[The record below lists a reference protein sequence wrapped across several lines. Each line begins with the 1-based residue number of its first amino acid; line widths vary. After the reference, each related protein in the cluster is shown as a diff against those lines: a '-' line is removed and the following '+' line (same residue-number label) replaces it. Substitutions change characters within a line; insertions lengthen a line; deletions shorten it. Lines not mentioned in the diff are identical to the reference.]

1 MIYKVLGALIIV
13 AAGVLAFLTL
23 KEETKPVKGDKK
35 ESACVQLTPAQQ
47 LAEMINKDFESL
59 AQTQQLPPEW
69 QSIATVEIRMNSE
82 LAKAILGKTRPN
94 IQRVKEGTAYLE
106 LEVMDLPD
114 EENPGII
121 IQASLFDIR
130 SKNKIFEVGRTYTMN
145 ELNNVAPPQEPSPTS
160 NKASSEADTNV
171 QQQKAPAPVPT
182 TPPNPGAASPQQ

>member
-13 AAGVLAFLTL
+13 AAGILAFLTL
-23 KEETKPVKGDKK
+23 QEETKPVKGDKK
-35 ESACVQLTPAQQ
+35 ESACIQLTPAQQ

-82 LAKAILGKTRPN
+82 LAKALLGKTRPH

-145 ELNNVAPPQEPSPTS
+145 ELNKVPPSPEPTPTAEKPPS
-160 NKASSEADTNV
+160 AAGANV
-171 QQQKAPAPVPT
+171 QQQTTPAPATSPT
-182 TPPNPGAASPQQ
+182 QGTPAPQQ